1 MIDVPRT
8 SPEHPIIWSPAYP
21 ANGSRRRPMDVP
33 IWNFKL
39 FVFFPVK
46 NSNRCEKQGL
56 LHLKNTFFIKSSIF
70 VLVLQES
77 PEGSQEVPDVR
88 TFNGSSWDGP
98 RTSRASWVGRLRKKL
113 VTLFQK

>member
-39 FVFFPVK
+39 FVKKKKKTVIDVK
-46 NSNRCEKQGL
+46 NKDYY
-56 LHLKNTFFIKSSIF
+56 I
-70 VLVLQES
+70 
-77 PEGSQEVPDVR
+77 
-88 TFNGSSWDGP
+88 
-98 RTSRASWVGRLRKKL
+98 
-113 VTLFQK
+113 